1 LYKTGKHVAWYRRL
15 TLFIGMIKVLAILI
29 IIIVIVALIAG
40 WLVFGP
46 ATKFSG
52 NTKYLYVREDADAKT
67 QILNQLDTA
76 NILRSVFVVKLLGDP
91 AKAFNRITPGRFE
104 IKKRESIF
112 SVLKTLRNNHQSPVR
127 LVINK
132 LRLPQDLAKIIGKNF
147 STDSVSAVEFL
158 TNNDSLQSLGVDTN
172 TLMTII
178 IPDTYFLNWTSSTKK
193 ILQRL
198 KDEQEKFWN
207 KDQRL
212 EKAGALALTPQQVY
226 TLASIVEEETN
237 KNDEKGNIASVY
249 MNRLNQQMPLG
260 ADPTIKFALKNF
272 ALKRIYYNQLNTE
285 SPYNTYRNKGL
296 PPGPI
301 CTPQTVTIDAV
312 LNAPK
317 TDYLFFV
324 AKSDFSG
331 YHQFTSNFAEHEK
344 YAKIYQQALNEQIAL
359 RQQKDSLNKTIQH

>member
-1 LYKTGKHVAWYRRL
+1 MKR
-15 TLFIGMIKVLAILI
+15 ILGI
-29 IIIVIVALIAG
+29 AALVILLLALITA

-46 ATKFSG
+46 ATIFS
-52 NTKYLYVREDADAKT
+52 NKIKYIYVRDGIDAQA
-67 QILNQLDTA
+67 QIEKQLDTGYTV
-76 NILRSVFVVKLLGDP
+76 RTVFVFKLLARP
-91 AKAFNRITPGRFE
+91 AKAFSRITPGRFE
-104 IKKRESIF
+104 IKKGESIF
-112 SVLKTLRNNHQSPVR
+112 NILRTLRNNHQSPVR

-132 LRLPQDLAKIIGKNF
+132 LRIPQDLAKIIGKNF
-147 STDSVSAVEFL
+147 STDSLQALLFL
-158 TNNDSLQSLGVDTN
+158 TNTDSLQTAGVDTN

-178 IPDTYFLNWTSSTKK
+178 IPDTYFLNWNTSTKK
-193 ILQRL
+193 ILLRL
-198 KDEQEKFWN
+198 KDEQDNFWD
-207 KDQRL
+207 KDGRL
-212 EKAGALALTPQQVY
+212 QKAEALNLTKLQVY

-249 MNRLNQQMPLG
+249 INRLNSGMPLA

-272 ALKRIYYNQLNTE
+272 ALKRIYYGQLNTE

-301 CTPQTVTIDAV
+301 CTPSPATIDAV

-344 YAKIYQQALNEQIAL
+344 YAKLYQQALNEEIAK
-359 RQQKDSLNKTIQH
+359 RQLDSLNKTLQH